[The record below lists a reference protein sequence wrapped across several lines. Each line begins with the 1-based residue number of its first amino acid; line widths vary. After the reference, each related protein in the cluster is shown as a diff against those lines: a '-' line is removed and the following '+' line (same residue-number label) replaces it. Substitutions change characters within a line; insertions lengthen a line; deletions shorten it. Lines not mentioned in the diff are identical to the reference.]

1 MPARTIPARP
11 SLPRRAA
18 KSPALRKIAV
28 VIAIVLAYQLWLVV
42 QAHGKVGP
50 GVGAERDGRGRF
62 AVDVELG
69 FAPERFHILRLQK
82 HGRIAG
88 TDGHVVHLR
97 GVAPAGV
104 DALAREY
111 WIKHIEVP
119 KRGS

>member
-1 MPARTIPARP
+1 MPPRT
-11 SLPRRAA
+11 SLLRRAA
-18 KSPALRKIAV
+18 KSPTLRKLAV
-28 VIAIVLAYQLWLVV
+28 VIAIVLAYQIWLSV
-42 QAHGKVGP
+42 QAGGKVGP
-50 GVGAERDGRGRF
+50 GVGADRDERGRF
-62 AVDVELG
+62 PVDVELG
-69 FAPERFHILRLQK
+69 FAPERYHILRIQK

-111 WIKHIEVP
+111 WIKRIEAP